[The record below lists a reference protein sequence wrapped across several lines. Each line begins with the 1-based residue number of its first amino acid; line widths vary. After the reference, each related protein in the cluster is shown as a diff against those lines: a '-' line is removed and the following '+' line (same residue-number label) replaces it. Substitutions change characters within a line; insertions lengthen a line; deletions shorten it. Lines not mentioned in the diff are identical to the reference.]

1 MRVLI
6 ACEYSG
12 ITRDAF
18 ARKGHY
24 SVSCDLLDTESLYHD
39 ENTHH
44 YVGDIRDLIYEYDW
58 DIMIAF
64 PPCTDICVS
73 GARWFPQKI
82 ADGSQQIAIDFF
94 MEMINAPIPKICVE
108 NPVGIMSTLYR
119 TPDQYIHPWQFGHG
133 ETKKTCLWLK
143 NLPLLEPTNIVEG
156 RENKIWKMGPS
167 PTRGKERSKSY
178 TGIALAMAEQWG

>member
-1 MRVLI
+1 MMRVLI

-94 MEMINAPIPKICVE
+94 MEMINAPIPKICARIATSAVRGSPPRCWAKPSISS
-108 NPVGIMSTLYR
+108 NIGPPCRSIR
-119 TPDQYIHPWQFGHG
+119 P
-133 ETKKTCLWLK
+133 KKSRKPAGC
-143 NLPLLEPTNIVEG
+143 
-156 RENKIWKMGPS
+156 
-167 PTRGKERSKSY
+167 RS
-178 TGIALAMAEQWG
+178 IN